1 MWSGVLLLLL
11 ADPLSGPAL
20 VEALTAGGS
29 SNPRPVANYQLEVRY
44 DPQTHRLKGQGRV
57 QFTNSTEVNTEELRW
72 HLYLNAFLNDRST
85 FMKSSGGQLR
95 GDQFEEG
102 QYGFITVTRMVA
114 ASRAPGEPPAELLSG
129 AHYAHPDDD
138 NDRDRTVWVTPL
150 PYVLGPGQT
159 ITLEL
164 EFTAQLPKVFA
175 RSGYSGDFAMVA
187 QWFPKLGVLQ
197 ASGWNCHQ
205 YHGLGEFYA
214 DYGDYRVAITVP
226 ADHVV
231 GATGSLLETQTGA
244 DGWVTSI
251 YAEKWIHDFAFAVD
265 PRFLEAKRT
274 FRAEVA
280 RQDPDTA
287 AVAHHLGLKPEQLEL
302 SDVEIRLLYQPEHA
316 AHVERYLD
324 AMEFGLG
331 WYGRRYGAYP
341 YPNLTVID
349 GPRGAGGAMGME
361 YPTFIAGGVGWP
373 SPESGPSPEQV
384 ALHELA
390 HQWWYGL
397 VGNNEV
403 EEAWLDE
410 GFTTYSAG
418 SAMDEKYGPKIFGPF
433 WLHPW
438 LSGRRL
444 HQKELWRLGT
454 LLAPERDAI
463 VRPVFAYR
471 NDASYGM
478 NVYPRAALTLQALG
492 RTIGEDRLA
501 QVLRLYQRRWRYR
514 HPTTQDFQAVVEEI
528 TGQPQGEFFAAF
540 IHDSAALD
548 YGITE
553 LSSEADTP
561 PQGYADPDPTQLGAL
576 PAPLPTTTSTPA
588 GFLTKVVV
596 ERLRETVRPVVVL
609 LHFEDGSQERWTWD
623 GRYRWGRYEVVTKAQ
638 LRSAQLDPEGI
649 ELLDLSRINNGR
661 LREKDHRPA
670 AFFGAS
676 VLAVVQSAWQILG
689 AFW

>member
-1 MWSGVLLLLL
+1 MWPGVLLLLL
-11 ADPLSGPAL
+11 AEPLSGPAL
-20 VEALTAGGS
+20 VEALTGGGT
-29 SNPRPVANYQLEVRY
+29 SNARSVANYQLEVRY
-44 DPQTHRLKGQGRV
+44 DPTTHRLQGQGRV
-57 QFTNSTEVNTEELRW
+57 QYTNTTESPTEELRW

-95 GDQFEEG
+95 GDRFEEG
-102 QYGFITVTRMVA
+102 QYGFVTVTRLSA
-114 ASRAPGEPPAELLSG
+114 EPRRPEEPPAELLSG

-138 NDRDRTVWVTPL
+138 NAHDRTVWVTPL
-150 PYVLGPGQT
+150 PYALGPGQT
-159 ITLEL
+159 ITLKL

-175 RSGYSGDFAMVA
+175 RSGFSGDFAMVA

-197 ASGWNCHQ
+197 AGGWNCHQ

-226 ADHVV
+226 EGHVV
-231 GATGSLLETQTGA
+231 GATGSLVETQRGE

-251 YAEKWIHDFAFAVD
+251 YAEAQVHDFAFAVD
-265 PRFLEAKRT
+265 PRFLEAKVT
-274 FRAEVA
+274 FRADEA

-287 AVAHHLGLKPEQLEL
+287 EVARSLGLSPEQLEL
-302 SDVEIRLLYQPEHA
+302 SDVEVRLLYQPEHA

-324 AMEFGLG
+324 AMVYGLG

-341 YPNLTVID
+341 YRTLTVID

-361 YPTFIAGGVGWP
+361 YPTLIAGGVGWP
-373 SPESGPSPEQV
+373 SPASGPSPEQV

-418 SAMDEKYGPKIFGPF
+418 SAMDQKYGPKIFGPF

-438 LSGRRL
+438 LQGRRL

-463 VRPVFAYR
+463 VRPVFGYR

-492 RTIGEDRLA
+492 RAIGEDQLA
-501 QVLRLYQRRWRYR
+501 RALRLYQRRWRYR
-514 HPTTQDFQAVVEEI
+514 HPRTEDFQKVVEEVS
-528 TGQPQGEFFAAF
+528 GEAQGEFFSSF
-540 IHDSAALD
+540 IHNSAALD
-548 YGITE
+548 YAITE
-553 LSSEADTP
+553 LSSEAHTQ
-561 PQGYADPDPTQLGAL
+561 PQGYGDPDPTQLGAL

-609 LHFEDGSQERWTWD
+609 LQFEDGSESRWTWD
-623 GRYRWGRYEVVTKAQ
+623 GRYRWGRYEAVTPAQ
-638 LRSAQLDPEGI
+638 LRSARLDPEDV
-649 ELLDLSRINNGR
+649 ELLDLSRINDGR
-661 LREKDHRPA
+661 PRELDRRPA
-670 AFFGAS
+670 AFIGAS
-676 VLAVVQSAWQILG
+676 VLALVQSAWQILG